1 MAVARQLQVK
11 VGQEREGNGGLAPG
25 FDPAAHWRERLRDGT
40 EVLIRPITKDDGV
53 LERAFIERL
62 SPQSKQNRFHGQY
75 RIDDAV
81 IRRFTDID
89 YRRDMAF
96 IALLDAADGEREIGV
111 CRFCISEDNQSCE
124 CAVAVSDE
132 WQGKGLGTLLM
143 RHLIAIAR
151 QRGIKRMI
159 SIELSGNRAMHDLA
173 ESLGFKRDV
182 DHRYSGETIH
192 KLDL

>member
-1 MAVARQLQVK
+1 MAVARQLRLK
-11 VGQEREGNGGLAPG
+11 VGQERAGNGELAPG
-25 FDPAAHWRERLRDGT
+25 FDAAAHWRERLRDGT

-62 SPQSKQNRFHGQY
+62 SPQSKYHRFHGQF
-75 RIDDAV
+75 RIDDAM

-96 IALLDAADGEREIGV
+96 IALLDGADGEREIGV
-111 CRFCISEDNQSCE
+111 CRFCISEDDQSCE

-143 RHLIAIAR
+143 RHLIDIAR

-159 SIELSGNRAMHDLA
+159 SIELSGNLAMSDLA
-173 ESLGFKRDV
+173 ESFGFKREGN
-182 DHRYSGETIH
+182 HEFSGETIH
-192 KLDL
+192 TLDL